1 MAEATGEPDLLAP
14 SLPGGEP
21 LEKLLRKAQFFS
33 SGKPSPDRH
42 EVPPRWAGGQGALA
56 RAMATGTRSSGPRI
70 RGLFIGQ
77 TDVTALTTTP
87 LLYQLHASA
96 AWRIWDV
103 WPFTRLVPAW
113 SYPLWFLWRPY
124 IVYNRVGIPPNEP
137 GTGGRRWRRIGTP
150 Y

>member
-1 MAEATGEPDLLAP
+1 M
-14 SLPGGEP
+14 GGRP
-21 LEKLLRKAQFFS
+21 RS
-33 SGKPSPDRH
+33 SGTSD
-42 EVPPRWAGGQGALA
+42 GD
-56 RAMATGTRSSGPRI
+56 TTRSSDPRI

-77 TDVTALTTTP
+77 PDVTALTTAP

-96 AWRIWDV
+96 PWRIWGV

-124 IVYNRVGIPPNEP
+124 IVDRSRVDVPPNEP
-137 GTGGRRWRRIGTP
+137 GTGGRKWRRIGTP